1 VSPLRSWIA
10 SFIVAWLLT
19 ASVLAQAPASPAEVS
34 LARQEF
40 VAGVEG
46 ARTGAWQA
54 AFDHFQRS
62 YALYPH
68 PETLFN
74 MAGAERRLG
83 QLVAAAES
91 YHSYLRLSADQTTP
105 DNRSYAEQALAE
117 LSAAMAHVE
126 LRVAGVTSTDRV
138 ALDGVPLN
146 RAALS
151 AELPVDPGKH
161 VLTVHRGGDEML
173 RREFWA
179 EPGQVLELS
188 AHLPGS
194 VPVEQ
199 LDEPVPAPA
208 LQLVHREP
216 PPAYDQPTS
225 RKRMRRIV
233 AFTTLGLAVVGG
245 GVAAYFLTRKVE
257 NDEVEGSLG
266 PNVTIP

>member
-1 VSPLRSWIA
+1 MASLLVALIA
-10 SFIVAWLLT
+10 SLAVDL
-19 ASVLAQAPASPAEVS
+19 ASAQAPSPAEVS

-40 VAGVEG
+40 MAGVEG

-54 AFDHFQRS
+54 AFEHFQRS

-91 YHSYLRLSADQTTP
+91 YRSYLRLPEAQTTP
-105 DNRSYAEQALAE
+105 DNRVYAEQALAE
-117 LSAAMAHVE
+117 LSTAMAHVE

-161 VLTVHRGGDEML
+161 VVTVHRGSDEVL

-179 EPGQVLELS
+179 EPGQVLELN

-199 LDEPVPAPA
+199 LDEPVPAAA
-208 LQLVHREP
+208 LHLVHRDP
-216 PPAYDQPTS
+216 PPAYDQPPS

-233 AFTTLGLAVVGG
+233 GFTAAGLAIVGG
-245 GVAAYFLTRKVE
+245 GVAAYFLTRDKE
-257 NDEVEGSLG
+257 ADEVEGSLG

>member
-1 VSPLRSWIA
+1 MASLLVALIA
-10 SFIVAWLLT
+10 SFVAVEL
-19 ASVLAQAPASPAEVS
+19 ASAQATPSPAEVS

-40 VAGVEG
+40 MAGVQG

-91 YHSYLRLSADQTTP
+91 YHAYLRLPEAHTTP

-161 VLTVHRGGDEML
+161 VLTVQRDGDEVL

-199 LDEPVPAPA
+199 LDEPAPTPA
-208 LQLVHREP
+208 LHLVHREP
-216 PPAYDQPTS
+216 PPTYDQPPS

-233 AFTTLGLAVVGG
+233 GWTTAGLALVGG
-245 GVAAYFLTRKVE
+245 GVAAYFLTRDKDE
-257 NDEVEGSLG
+257 ADEVEGSLG